1 MSDANSTESG
11 RTGDRGVCRGQVVV
25 WEGVKYIVQGRRV
38 VDGLAMLQTSGHE
51 VFLASLDGGTNPEW
65 LPENEVRPAGD

>member
-1 MSDANSTESG
+1 M
-11 RTGDRGVCRGQVVV
+11 V